1 MTAFRASD
9 STILL
14 VLLSALGVI
23 LILTL
28 IPGVYIIDE
37 DNYLSSVL
45 ALRQGHFTVPNTENL
60 TPSRELVY
68 FDPEARRRDISST
81 PVAPLTPPL
90 YAFIALPFSFL
101 GWPGFFLLNCLSLL
115 AAGFMVFS
123 FVQKTTEQRTTPWI
137 ACISLV
143 LGSYCLE
150 YAQGAWPHMLSMAL
164 CTAGFILWSRGCQD
178 QSVALVVLA
187 GLVMGI
193 AVGVREQN
201 VVFAVGG
208 GAAVFMSKSK
218 RLPSALGYAG
228 GIAIPLLAIS
238 LINFSRLEVFHPFP
252 KIFAYLSDVSTTG
265 KSDILEPLR
274 VFWAK
279 VVDFSYHAPSD
290 QPFMYRAPGSGAVF
304 VGGVMKKAWL
314 QSSPWIGLSLISLVV
329 AWMIPSQ
336 SRSKNNDLLRKISL
350 VVFPVL
356 LMIAFAGFAR
366 HDGMSFNQRY
376 FIELLPLAAISLAL
390 ILDGFE
396 MKTAHVIIGFVVG
409 ILFVFLALQAASPF
423 IRNMAQLKLPLIL
436 AALLIAGT
444 YLYRFQRSILSIS
457 LGACLGWAVA
467 IHVGTDVAASR
478 SKRADNLERFHVYSR
493 VLPNHSAFFT
503 YWGSKDAAGPLQLD
517 RDVVILDLH
526 ADDGETAP
534 QLAKEFLAQKR
545 RVFVLLIDVPEKTIL
560 QMVGGYAFR
569 RFSESYMDFIE
580 IYDTSPH

>member
-1 MTAFRASD
+1 MTKLHGHD
-9 STILL
+9 STTLL
-14 VLLSALGVI
+14 FLLTAIGIVLSVTAI
-23 LILTL
+23 H
-28 IPGVYIIDE
+28 GVYIIDE
-37 DNYLSSVL
+37 DNYTISAL
-45 ALRQGHFTVPNTENL
+45 ALRDGGFTVKHTQNL
-60 TPSRELVY
+60 TPSRELNY
-68 FDPEARRRDISST
+68 HDPEARQRPISST
-81 PVAPLTPPL
+81 PIVALAPPL
-90 YAFIALPFSFL
+90 YAFIALPFSLL
-101 GWPGFFLLNCLSLL
+101 GWPGFFLVNCLSLL
-115 AAGFMVFS
+115 VAGFLVFKY
-123 FVQKTTEQRTTPWI
+123 VQAHTEHRLTPWI
-137 ACISLV
+137 ACIALL

-150 YAQGAWPHMLSMAL
+150 YAQGVWPHMLSMAM
-164 CTAGFILWSRGCQD
+164 CTAGFILCTRGCQN
-178 QSVALVVLA
+178 QSVALVASA

-201 VVFAVGG
+201 VLFAMCVG
-208 GAAVFMSKSK
+208 ATILLAQSK
-218 RLPSALGYAG
+218 RFVFVLSYGV
-228 GIAIPLLAIS
+228 GIAVPLIVISFINLA
-238 LINFSRLEVFHPFP
+238 RLDIFHPFP
-252 KIFAYLSDVSTTG
+252 KVFAYFSDVSQTG
-265 KSDILEPLR
+265 ASNFLEPLQ

-279 VVDFSYHAPSD
+279 VVDFSYHAPLD
-290 QPFMYRAPGSGAVF
+290 QPFMYRASGSGAVF

-329 AWMIPSQ
+329 AWMISFQ
-336 SRSKNNDLLRKISL
+336 SRTKTHEQLRKISL

-396 MKTAHVIIGFVVG
+396 MKTKHLILGFLVG
-409 ILFVFLALQAASPF
+409 ILFVFLTLQAPSSF

-444 YLYRFQRSILSIS
+444 YLYRFHRSILSIS

-478 SKRADNLERFHVYSR
+478 SRRADNLERFQIYSR

-503 YWGSKDAAGPLQLD
+503 YWGNKDAAGPLQLD

-534 QLAKEFLAQKR
+534 QLVRELLAQKR

-560 QMVGGYAFR
+560 QVVDGHAFR

-580 IYDTSPH
+580 IYDAPLH